1 MASKY
6 LQKYPVPEGFHQIL
20 HDFSR
25 EVLRDQPDDIIKYGA
40 DYFESMAQGKEFKF
54 ESKYNIA
61 KGEAPGRVHKPP
73 KPSDMTEKAKIVVEK
88 SNNRPDSQQVKRVGS
103 GNPNNISHA
112 SSQGSYPEEKKAAK
126 EYVNDLYDK
135 ITKDIDDYENP
146 NIGHDAQIYQDDQI
160 DQDDQNEELPK
171 LTSFDDKDVQNI
183 IKIQAAAKGKIARS
197 QVNKNQKKQS
207 KEDFNKM
214 EQNQNQNK
222 DEKQQIEEQQIVK
235 IQQEEDQQ
243 FGQEEE

>member
-20 HDFSR
+20 HDFTR

-61 KGEAPGRVHKPP
+61 KGEAPGRNYKINLILQYVHMPP

-112 SSQGSYPEEKKAAK
+112 SSQGSYPDEKNAAK
-126 EYVNDLYDK
+126 EYILIIMRIQK
-135 ITKDIDDYENP
+135 QIMMTKLIKM
-146 NIGHDAQIYQDDQI
+146 IKMIK
-160 DQDDQNEELPK
+160 NEELPK

-207 KEDFNKM
+207 KDDFNKI

-222 DEKQQIEEQQIVK
+222 DEKQQIEQQQIVK
-235 IQQEEDQQ
+235 IQYEEDQQ